1 LIFSFCTPFSA
12 ACANS
17 TRNQP
22 HPYTNNNKVEK
33 KSAPAVKQEADLFAR
48 DPAPSNLT
56 QLSQQADKFRISTTP
71 DSIAFGSRMT
81 GLRSG

>member
-1 LIFSFCTPFSA
+1 MSYYDILYFS
-12 ACANS
+12 
-17 TRNQP
+17 Q
-22 HPYTNNNKVEK
+22 K

-48 DPAPSNLT
+48 DP
-56 QLSQQADKFRISTTP
+56 STTP